1 MFFEIRH
8 VRKFSILFYK
18 KFPCSHV
25 SCTLTSVAQA
35 PQSFICDES
44 INDLHPITISQIQT
58 PGGSGNT
65 GNFLSTTRYETLDD
79 VRSRLFNLK
88 LQNNRYYT
96 VELPNICHT
105 PLCKHFFESPSSY
118 FSQFLLL

>member
-1 MFFEIRH
+1 MF
-8 VRKFSILFYK
+8 
-18 KFPCSHV
+18 
-25 SCTLTSVAQA
+25 
-35 PQSFICDES
+35 DES
-44 INDLHPITISQIQT
+44 LNDLHPTALSNIQT

-65 GNFLSTTRYETLDD
+65 GNFLSTTRYEALDD

-105 PLCKHFFESPSSY
+105 PLCKLVLSSKII
-118 FSQFLLL
+118 LLFVL